1 MRLFLYPLADT
12 PKEDYQVANQLVAL
26 RQKKADLL
34 KKAESMLAII
44 DPSAEGG
51 EDRDFTAEEQE
62 KYDAILAMVDETG
75 KKLARVEALQDELRT
90 APTAHSQAAP
100 EATSIIVG
108 QDRREL
114 DPTAGFASVG
124 EFAIAVHAAGS
135 RGGNVDQRLFGAAP
149 TTYGNESSGVD
160 GGYLV
165 PMDFA
170 QTIQQFTLGDDA
182 LLPLTDTGDVGGNG
196 LSLPRDETTPWGSN
210 GVRAYWEAE
219 GAQGTQTKPVVGRD
233 EYRLHKLF
241 ALVPI
246 TEELLSDG
254 VGLAGYLPG
263 KAGESIRYKTNDAI
277 INGTGAGQPE
287 GILNAAALVT
297 QAKTASQTADTI
309 NATNVVN
316 MFSRCLNPARAEWLI
331 NPDAYPQLPLMTI
344 GDQPMFVPPNG
355 FAGAP
360 LGTLLGRP
368 IRMLENCQTV
378 GDVGDII
385 FADMK
390 GYKSITKAGGIQ
402 QAQSMHLWF
411 DYDMQAFRF
420 TFRVDGHCWHSAAV
434 TPPNSAVTR
443 SSFVALAARA

>member
-1 MRLFLYPLADT
+1 M
-12 PKEDYQVANQLVAL
+12 ANQLVAL

-34 KKAESMLAII
+34 KKAESMLSLT
-44 DPSAEGG
+44 DPDAEGG

-62 KYDAILAMVDETG
+62 KYDAILAMVDETNT
-75 KKLARVEALQDELRT
+75 KLARVEALQDELRT
-90 APTAHSQAAP
+90 APQVDNIAA
-100 EATSIIVG
+100 SITVG
-108 QDRREL
+108 KDLREE
-114 DPTAGFASVG
+114 DPTGGFESIGA
-124 EFAIAVHAAGS
+124 FAMAVHSAS
-135 RGGNVDQRLFGAAP
+135 RPGGATDQRLLFGAAP
-149 TTYGNESSGVD
+149 TSYGNEGSGVD
-160 GGYLV
+160 GGFLV
-165 PMDFA
+165 PVDYA
-170 QTIQQFTLGDDA
+170 NTIQSFTLGDDA

-219 GAQGTQTKPVVGRD
+219 GAQATQTKPVVGRD

-246 TEELLSDG
+246 TEELMSDG

-287 GILNAAALVT
+287 GILNADALVT
-297 QAKTASQTADTI
+297 QAKVSGQTADTV

-331 NPDAYPQLPLMTI
+331 NPDVYPQLPLMTI
-344 GDQPMFVPPNG
+344 GNQPMFVGPNG
-355 FAGAP
+355 LAGAP
-360 LGTLLGRP
+360 LGTLMGRP
-368 IRMLENCQTV
+368 IRMIENCQTV
-378 GDVGDII
+378 GDKGDII

-390 GYKSITKAGGIQ
+390 GYKTITKAGGVQ
-402 QAQSMHLWF
+402 QATSMHLWF
-411 DYDMQAFRF
+411 DYDIQAFRF

-434 TPPNSAVTR
+434 TPPNSSVTR
-443 SSFVALAARA
+443 SSFVALAERA